1 MTRTFQREFV
11 NHNATLD
18 QQKIIDRILQKESE
32 LYFLTAKRGR
42 GKSALAGLL
51 ANQLDTKIYLTAPNK
66 SAVKILSEFSQKEII
81 FIAPDALFLAA
92 EGLASVIIRG
102 MVKSRENGT

>member
-1 MTRTFQREFV
+1 MVFRPLSSNDLKFDHTFQQSFV

-18 QQKIIDRILQKESE
+18 QQKIIEQILQKESE

-66 SAVKILSEFSQKEII
+66 SAVKNF
-81 FIAPDALFLAA
+81 
-92 EGLASVIIRG
+92 G
-102 MVKSRENGT
+102 